1 MKKRRLIPVILVKN
15 GWVVQSRNFKTFQ
28 KIGNPTISVKRC
40 SEWGSDELILLDIS
54 REEFYNNRQDINF
67 KNNKSFLEI
76 LNEISKFCFMPL
88 VAGGKIKTLK
98 KIENFLVNGAD
109 KISINTEAILN
120 SKFIKQASQE
130 FGSQCIVVSIDVKK
144 IGSDYKI
151 FTENGSQL
159 VNINL
164 KDFLKKIQDF
174 GAGEVLINSIDRDG
188 SGKGFDIDLINEVED
203 VIEIPQ
209 VCCGGA
215 GSYDHF
221 IEVANK
227 SRVDGIAAANFFQYI
242 DQSVFLTKKKLFE
255 NNLNFR
261 NADLIE
267 I

>member
-1 MKKRRLIPVILVKN
+1 MKI
-15 GWVVQSRNFKTFQ
+15 
-28 KIGNPTISVKRC
+28 
-40 SEWGSDELILLDIS
+40 
-54 REEFYNNRQDINF
+54 
-67 KNNKSFLEI
+67 
-76 LNEISKFCFMPL
+76 
-88 VAGGKIKTLK
+88 
-98 KIENFLVNGAD
+98 FLVNGAD

-164 KDFLKKIQDF
+164 KDFFKKIQDF

-203 VIEIPQ
+203 AIEIPQ

-215 GSYDHF
+215 GSYDDF

-242 DQSVFLTKKKLFE
+242 DQSVFF
-255 NNLNFR
+255 
-261 NADLIE
+261 
-267 I
+267 